1 MDGCRVSA
9 APRVRGQD
17 AARSTRRKRSTA
29 SEVLQPAKQASK
41 SSSQKSEA
49 IRNDEPTLG
58 KWTSQVVLEYMIPS
72 SHPLVEMH
80 RIRKS
85 AGTAPPPP
93 PKSPDSRD
101 PAGRRL
107 RSPPVPPPNRT
118 AGNKQPPRI
127 PSCLIASPARATTHI
142 QSHLTPW
149 QANLGAMADAPHG
162 PAERVQHGC
171 HARGSRGRRAQAL
184 SLG

>member
-1 MDGCRVSA
+1 MQVWGLLDEARDGWLHWAGRMDGCRVSA

-58 KWTSQVVLEYMIPS
+58 KSTSQVVLEYMIPS

-85 AGTAPPPP
+85 AGTAPPQERRLPRPGRPP
-93 PKSPDSRD
+93 PPQSP
-101 PAGRRL
+101 
-107 RSPPVPPPNRT
+107 
-118 AGNKQPPRI
+118 
-127 PSCLIASPARATTHI
+127 SPAPEPDCRKQATA
-142 QSHLTPW
+142 SHTLVSYRLTCASNHSYPVSPHAVAGQPW
-149 QANLGAMADAPHG
+149 RHG
-162 PAERVQHGC
+162 
-171 HARGSRGRRAQAL
+171 
-184 SLG
+184 

>member
-58 KWTSQVVLEYMIPS
+58 EWTSQVVLEYMIPS

-93 PKSPDSRD
+93 RAPTPETRPAAASAVPQSRPRTGLPETSNRLAYPRVLSPHLREQPLISSLTSRRGRPTLAPWLTRHMARQRGCSMD
-101 PAGRRL
+101 ATRAARGGAGR
-107 RSPPVPPPNRT
+107 
-118 AGNKQPPRI
+118 
-127 PSCLIASPARATTHI
+127 
-142 QSHLTPW
+142 
-149 QANLGAMADAPHG
+149 
-162 PAERVQHGC
+162 
-171 HARGSRGRRAQAL
+171 
-184 SLG
+184 SL